1 MQQNFIYGGFLERV
15 TPQSYIFI
23 GFSIINHPFCGS
35 PLHANPH
42 IYICIYAYIV
52 IYIYAAHIY
61 NVYIYMVT
69 DTRADRSPGWTADDS
84 RKLQNWRSSQDDR
97 LRQKKKFRGGQ
108 RVVQRLFCS
117 DKPEIIW
124 AVFKTPVGW
133 LNHHE
138 NRGFSCF
145 NHQNMERYLAYS
157 WWMMVGWWL
166 VGRFYYPI
174 YWGLQ

>member
-61 NVYIYMVT
+61 NVYIYIY
-69 DTRADRSPGWTADDS
+69 G
-84 RKLQNWRSSQDDR
+84 
-97 LRQKKKFRGGQ
+97 
-108 RVVQRLFCS
+108 
-117 DKPEIIW
+117 
-124 AVFKTPVGW
+124 
-133 LNHHE
+133 H
-138 NRGFSCF
+138 
-145 NHQNMERYLAYS
+145 RYT
-157 WWMMVGWWL
+157 
-166 VGRFYYPI
+166 GR
-174 YWGLQ
+174 